1 MIDYI
6 KNVPEKYSDIYKRSE
21 NDVSSGATVDQL
33 IKMVNDSIKASN
45 LQTKRY
51 DDIKNRKYDNP
62 VEMNQLKLMKKRDY
76 ILKQNTFKMHF
87 NKM

>member
-1 MIDYI
+1 MIEYI

-33 IKMVNDSIKASN
+33 IKMVNHSIKASN

-51 DDIKNRKYDNP
+51 EDIKNRKYDNP
-62 VEMNQLKLMKKRDY
+62 AEMNQLKLMKKRDY
-76 ILKQNTFKMHF
+76 ILKQNMFKMHF